1 MNNFVTFSK
10 LNSNMDDY
18 IRDWNRRVKST
29 RERIL
34 LIDVSKQDTGIQ
46 CDILSQTDKQYKIT
60 MVVNPNSTKINV
72 SCTCP
77 DFCIR
82 NVNCKHIYWLGY
94 KKMGYDTIEEWTNES
109 IQQLISNH
117 SREMRSQGRN
127 DKCPICL
134 ETIEYNTEP
143 TICCESE
150 CHNAVHKICW
160 IRYFTTAYSRKCV
173 ICRSWSMP
181 EIV

>member
-1 MNNFVTFSK
+1 
-10 LNSNMDDY
+10 MDDY
-18 IRDWNRRVKST
+18 IGDWNRRVKSL

-34 LIDVSKQDTGIQ
+34 LLNVSNQVTGIQ

-60 MVVNPNSTKINV
+60 INVDKRCQTLSNVTKINV

-82 NVNCKHIYWLGY
+82 NVKCKHIYWLGY
-94 KKMGYDTIEEWTNES
+94 KKMGYNTIEEWTNEG

-117 SREMRSQGRN
+117 SNHSHGRN
-127 DKCPICL
+127 DTCPICL
-134 ETIEYNTEP
+134 ETIKYNIEP
-143 TICCESE
+143 TVCCESE

-173 ICRSWSMP
+173 VCRSWSMP